1 MKTLIPVYLLFSF
14 VLSLQ
19 LFDQLAENVG
29 LADHFVNGFTGFL
42 HVVRVFLRDI
52 VDTVDGLGDFLA
64 GC

>member
-19 LFDQLAENVG
+19 LLDQLAENMG
-29 LADHFVNGFTGFL
+29 LVDHFVNGFTGFL